1 MKVNEIIVE
10 GPFSTWVGGHLQNL
24 GQRLGAKDTTDL
36 TAQTQTA
43 VLDQR
48 VKAWLQAKQQY
59 TATGLDMTYHQN
71 YKKALDQW
79 LANQYNAPPVQNF
92 TAAVNDNNAKEYIAK
107 SFANKMVAQQTPTTP
122 PPSQLQTGYAFPRPI
137 RGRAKTSITDTQGHT
152 YTYTFPAA
160 GVAQGQWSYNGTAMT
175 QPEDIQTLNKL
186 YQEKINPKQKP
197 APATP

>member
-10 GPFSTWVGGHLQNL
+10 GPFSSWVGGHLQNL
-24 GQRLGAKDTTDL
+24 GQRLGAKDTTAL
-36 TAQTQTA
+36 TAQTQA
-43 VLDQR
+43 AALDQR
-48 VKAWLQAKQQY
+48 VKEWLQAKQQY
-59 TATGLDMTYHQN
+59 TTAGLDMTKPVV

-79 LANQYNAPPVQNF
+79 LASQYNAPPVS
-92 TAAVNDNNAKEYIAK
+92 AILVNDNTVKNYIAK

-186 YQEKINPKQKP
+186 YQEKINSKQKP